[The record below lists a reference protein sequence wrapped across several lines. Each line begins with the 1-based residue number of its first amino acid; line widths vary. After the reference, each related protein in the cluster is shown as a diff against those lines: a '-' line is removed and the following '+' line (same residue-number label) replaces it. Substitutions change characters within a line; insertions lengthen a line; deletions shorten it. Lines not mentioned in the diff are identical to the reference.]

1 MATASAPA
9 SSANLGPGF
18 DVLALALEL
27 RCAVEALPD
36 ERWSVRHVG
45 PEYPS
50 GHFDTVLEAARR
62 AVGEDRPL
70 SLVVDNRIP
79 IGRGLGSSAAAAV
92 AGAAAAWRAVGE
104 EAHDRAVFD
113 LAADMEDHPD
123 NAAAAVYGGLVLCT
137 PDGEVHRLPLPSRVW
152 SRSWRCPI
160 GRLPPAT
167 PGRPCPTSCPREVA
181 VRSLGRLAALVSGLL
196 LGDGVLLASA
206 HGDEMHQDPRNR
218 LRPEVEH
225 LIETA
230 RSAGALHACWSGA
243 GPSVLALSEP
253 EDGAEG
259 QGRPR
264 CQPAGGTGAR
274 TADGV
279 IGPGLRPERPMSN
292 PV

>member
-1 MATASAPA
+1 M
-9 SSANLGPGF
+9 
-18 DVLALALEL
+18 LALALEL

-36 ERWSVRHVG
+36 EHWSVRHVG

-50 GHFDTVLEAARR
+50 GHFDSVLDAARR
-62 AVGEDRPL
+62 AVGEGRPL

-92 AGAAAAWRAVGE
+92 AGAAAAWRAVGD

-113 LAADMEDHPD
+113 LASDMEDHPD

-137 PDGEVHRLPLPSRVW
+137 PDGEVHRLPLRPGLI
-152 SRSWRCPI
+152 PI
-160 GRLPPAT
+160 LAVPDRALATSDARAALPT
-167 PGRPCPTSCPREVA
+167 DVPRAVA
-181 VRSLGRLAALVSGLL
+181 VRSLGRLAALISGLL

-206 HGDEMHQDPRNR
+206 HGDEMHQDARNR
-218 LRPEVEH
+218 LRPEVDH

-253 EDGAEG
+253 DAASKVKAALEATL
-259 QGRPR
+259 
-264 CQPAGGTGAR
+264 PAGRVMELKMALS
-274 TADGV
+274 
-279 IGPGLRPERPMSN
+279 GL
-292 PV
+292 V

>member
-27 RCAVEALPD
+27 RCTVQAVPD
-36 ERWSVRHVG
+36 QRWSVRHVG
-45 PEYPS
+45 SEYPS
-50 GHFDTVLEAARR
+50 GHFDSVLEAARR
-62 AVGEDRPL
+62 AIGEDRPL

-104 EAHDRAVFD
+104 GAHDRAVFE
-113 LAADMEDHPD
+113 LAADMEEHPD

-137 PDGEVHRLPLPSRVW
+137 PDGGVHRLPLHPGLV
-152 SRSWRCPI
+152 PI
-160 GRLPPAT
+160 LAVPDRGLSTSDARAALPET
-167 PGRPCPTSCPREVA
+167 LPRDLA
-181 VRSLGRLAALVSGLL
+181 VRSLGRLAALISGLL
-196 LGDGVLLASA
+196 LGDGVVLASA
-206 HGDEMHQDPRNR
+206 HGDEMHQDPRNH

-243 GPSVLALSEP
+243 GPSVLALADP
-253 EDGAEG
+253 EATPKVKAALDASLKGGKVLELRMAS
-259 QGRPR
+259 
-264 CQPAGGTGAR
+264 AGL
-274 TADGV
+274 
-279 IGPGLRPERPMSN
+279 I
-292 PV
+292 

>member
-1 MATASAPA
+1 M
-9 SSANLGPGF
+9 
-18 DVLALALEL
+18 LALALEL

-45 PEYPS
+45 SEYPS

-70 SLVVDNRIP
+70 SLIVDNRIP

-92 AGAAAAWRAVGE
+92 AGAAAAWRAVGD

-113 LAADMEDHPD
+113 LVADMEDHPD

-137 PDGEVHRLPLPSRVW
+137 PDGEVHRLPLHPGLVPLLAVPDRALSTTDARAA
-152 SRSWRCPI
+152 
-160 GRLPPAT
+160 LPDMV
-167 PGRPCPTSCPREVA
+167 PRELA

-225 LIETA
+225 LIEAA

-243 GPSVLALSEP
+243 GPSVLAISDP
-253 EDGAEG
+253 ETTPKVKAVLDANLRG
-259 QGRPR
+259 GRVLELR
-264 CQPAGGTGAR
+264 MASS
-274 TADGV
+274 
-279 IGPGLRPERPMSN
+279 GLI
-292 PV
+292 

>member
-1 MATASAPA
+1 VATASAPA

-27 RCAVEALPD
+27 RCTVDASPD
-36 ERWSVRHVG
+36 DLWSVRHIG

-50 GHFDTVLEAARR
+50 GHFDSVLEAARR
-62 AVGEDRPL
+62 AIGESRPL

-92 AGAAAAWRAVGE
+92 AGAAAAFRALGE
-104 EAHDRAVFD
+104 EAHDRAVFE
-113 LAADMEDHPD
+113 LAAEMEDHPD

-137 PDGEVHRLPLPSRVW
+137 PDGEVHRLPLRPGLV
-152 SRSWRCPI
+152 PI
-160 GRLPPAT
+160 LAIPDRGLATTDARAALPEVVT
-167 PGRPCPTSCPREVA
+167 REVA
-181 VRSLGRLAALVSGLL
+181 VRSLGRLAALIGGLL

-206 HGDEMHQDPRNR
+206 HGDELHQDPRNR

-253 EDGAEG
+253 EAVVKVKAALDASLRG
-259 QGRPR
+259 GRVLELR
-264 CQPAGGTGAR
+264 MASS
-274 TADGV
+274 
-279 IGPGLRPERPMSN
+279 GLI
-292 PV
+292 

>member
-27 RCAVEALPD
+27 RCAVEATVD
-36 ERWSVRHVG
+36 ETWSVRHVG

-70 SLVVDNRIP
+70 ALVVDNQIP

-104 EAHDRAVFD
+104 KVHDRAVFD
-113 LAADMEDHPD
+113 LAVDLEDHPD
-123 NAAAAVYGGLVLCT
+123 NAAAAVFGGLVLCT
-137 PDGEVHRLPLPSRVW
+137 PDGEVHRLPLLPGLIPILAVPDRGLATSDARAALPALISR
-152 SRSWRCPI
+152 
-160 GRLPPAT
+160 
-167 PGRPCPTSCPREVA
+167 EMA

-196 LGDGVLLASA
+196 LGDEVLLASA

-230 RSAGALHACWSGA
+230 RSAGAFHACWSGA
-243 GPSVLALSEP
+243 GPSVLALSEVEAAP
-253 EDGAEG
+253 KVKAALEATL
-259 QGRPR
+259 R
-264 CQPAGGTGAR
+264 GGKVLELQMALS
-274 TADGV
+274 
-279 IGPGLRPERPMSN
+279 GL
-292 PV
+292 V

>member
-27 RCAVEALPD
+27 RCAVEASPD
-36 ERWSVRHVG
+36 VHWSVRHVG

-50 GHFDTVLEAARR
+50 GHFDSVLEAARR

-70 SLVVDNRIP
+70 ALVVDNRIP

-104 EAHDRAVFD
+104 DVHDRAVFE
-113 LAADMEDHPD
+113 LAVDMEDHPD

-137 PDGEVHRLPLPSRVW
+137 PNEEVHRLPLFPGLIPVLAVPDRA
-152 SRSWRCPI
+152 
-160 GRLPPAT
+160 LAT
-167 PGRPCPTSCPREVA
+167 SDARAALSAVIPREVA
-181 VRSLGRLAALVSGLL
+181 VRSLGRLAALVGGLM

-218 LRPEVEH
+218 LRPEVEQ

-230 RSAGALHACWSGA
+230 RTAGALHACWSGA
-243 GPSVLALSEP
+243 GPSVLALAEP
-253 EDGAEG
+253 DSVPKVKAALEASL
-259 QGRPR
+259 QAGRIIEL
-264 CQPAGGTGAR
+264 QVAAS
-274 TADGV
+274 
-279 IGPGLRPERPMSN
+279 GLI
-292 PV
+292 